1 MIPSAPSQAQGPGSA
16 QARRFRCD
24 VGPREVHGE
33 RRRAVRDPHENIR
46 LHLVELSCEKMWQIT
61 YLVLHYIIIIWHM
74 IYLAC
79 EKKMLLKY
87 FVRVRSPR
95 LYLAL
100 HEQWVGP
107 GLPLFSGRVTSLLA
121 RPPVIVHRVRLGPP
135 RFFSRS
141 LNSLLIST
149 FHLILLPDHVFEM
162 RVQFFSHYFSIA
174 ILLHHMFTKCM
185 HNYFLLLF
193 NRHLYRACS

>member
-1 MIPSAPSQAQGPGSA
+1 
-16 QARRFRCD
+16 
-24 VGPREVHGE
+24 
-33 RRRAVRDPHENIR
+33 
-46 LHLVELSCEKMWQIT
+46 
-61 YLVLHYIIIIWHM
+61 M

-174 ILLHHMFTKCM
+174 ILLHHMFPKCM
-185 HNYFLLLF
+185 HNYFFIAFQSPSLSSLQLVDF
-193 NRHLYRACS
+193 SGETTDVEKQRRKRHQRKTQEMHSFVLRESPWRIFCISNTIACRRKKRSI

>member
-1 MIPSAPSQAQGPGSA
+1 
-16 QARRFRCD
+16 
-24 VGPREVHGE
+24 
-33 RRRAVRDPHENIR
+33 
-46 LHLVELSCEKMWQIT
+46 
-61 YLVLHYIIIIWHM
+61 M

-162 RVQFFSHYFSIA
+162 RVQFSLPFNRNFAAPHVSE
-174 ILLHHMFTKCM
+174 M
-185 HNYFLLLF
+185 HAQLFLLLF

>member
-1 MIPSAPSQAQGPGSA
+1 MLLFVIIVPAI
-16 QARRFRCD
+16 RRS
-24 VGPREVHGE
+24 
-33 RRRAVRDPHENIR
+33 ENIR

-61 YLVLHYIIIIWHM
+61 YLVLHYIFSIWHM

-174 ILLHHMFTKCM
+174 ILLHHMFPKCM
-185 HNYFLLLF
+185 HNHFLLLF

>member
-1 MIPSAPSQAQGPGSA
+1 MI
-16 QARRFRCD
+16 
-24 VGPREVHGE
+24 
-33 RRRAVRDPHENIR
+33 
-46 LHLVELSCEKMWQIT
+46 
-61 YLVLHYIIIIWHM
+61 YLA
-74 IYLAC
+74 YLAC

-141 LNSLLIST
+141 LNSSLTST

-174 ILLHHMFTKCM
+174 ILLHHMFPKCM

-193 NRHLYRACS
+193 NRELAAS